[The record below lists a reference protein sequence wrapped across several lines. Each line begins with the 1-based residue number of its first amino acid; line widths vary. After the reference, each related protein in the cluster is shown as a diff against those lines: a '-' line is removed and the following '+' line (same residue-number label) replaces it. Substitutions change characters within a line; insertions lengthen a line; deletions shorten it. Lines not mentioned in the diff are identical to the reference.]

1 MTHPLA
7 LIAAEVLRQEFD
19 DGTYY
24 DHGRYYP
31 SINVKNYKWFP
42 RDLPWDALRHEHD
55 NVDTVKAW
63 IEALYDDNEYDQLN
77 AAEEIAR
84 ECWWDDA
91 TDAAH
96 EVFGSHVKVYG
107 EGRQGG
113 HLVVHGIGVPDEW
126 VDVECVHTLVNDGYC
141 YDSDCEGFDVPDFER
156 VRQWAEFRERI
167 EWLKDDFA
175 YTVGWHLIVNVHDP
189 IHDLQGVL

>member
-1 MTHPLA
+1 MTEPLA
-7 LIAAEVLRQEFD
+7 LVAAEALRQEFETD
-19 DGTYY
+19 AYY

-42 RDLPWDALRHEHD
+42 RDLPWDDLRHDID
-55 NVDTVKAW
+55 NIDTVRAW
-63 IEALYDDNEYDQLN
+63 AEKLDDDQEYDQLN

-91 TDAAH
+91 TEAAQDI
-96 EVFGSHVKVYG
+96 FGSHVKVYG
-107 EGRQGG
+107 EGRSGG
-113 HLVVHGIGVPDEW
+113 HLVVHGVGHPDEW
-126 VDVECVHTLVNDGYC
+126 TDVTCEHVERDGICWDHDCDGY
-141 YDSDCEGFDVPDFER
+141 DVPDFER

-175 YTVGWHLIVNVHDP
+175 YMVGWHLAVNVHDH
-189 IHDLQGVL
+189 IHNLEGVL